1 MKKLFSILFIG
12 CICAFTACNNG
23 NKSNSVDSAQNINDS
38 TLPDSNSMNKNND
51 TTGKNTS
58 MSSAPV
64 SQEDADWAAKVANAN
79 MTEIELSKVAQ
90 DKATNDRLKNFAS
103 MMVTDHTK
111 AGDQLKQLAAT
122 KNITL
127 PANLDSKSQ
136 KELDNLNKK
145 KVGKDFDKAYQDDM
159 LDDHKGAVD
168 AFQKGSTDLKD
179 ADLKNFAGQTLATIR
194 MHQDS
199 IKAIAG
205 KKY

>member
-1 MKKLFSILFIG
+1 MKKLLSILFIG
-12 CICAFTACNNG
+12 CVCAFTACNSG

-38 TLPDSNSMNKNND
+38 TLPDSNSMNNNND

-90 DKATNDRLKNFAS
+90 DKATSDRLKTFAG

-111 AGDQLKQLAAT
+111 AGDQLKQLAAS

-136 KELDNLNKK
+136 KKLDDLNKK
-145 KVGKDFDKAYQDDM
+145 KTGKDFDKAYQDDM
-159 LDDHKGAVD
+159 VGDHKDAVN
-168 AFQKGSTDLKD
+168 AFQKGSKDLKD
-179 ADLKNFAGQTLATIR
+179 ADLKNFATQTLPTIQ
-194 MHQDS
+194 MHLDS

-205 KKY
+205 KK

>member
-1 MKKLFSILFIG
+1 MKKLLSVLFIG
-12 CICAFTACNNG
+12 CICAFAACNSG
-23 NKSNSVDSAQNINDS
+23 NNSNSVDSAQNINDS
-38 TLPDSNSMNKNND
+38 MLPDSNSMNND
-51 TTGKNTS
+51 TIS
-58 MSSAPV
+58 MSTAPV

-90 DKATNDRLKNFAS
+90 DKATSQRLKDFAG

-127 PANLDSKSQ
+127 PANLDGKSQ
-136 KELDNLNKK
+136 DMLDKLNKK
-145 KVGKDFDKAYQDDM
+145 SGKDFDKAYTDDM
-159 LDDHKGAVD
+159 LDGHKDAVD
-168 AFQKGSTDLKD
+168 AFQKGSNNLQD
-179 ADLKNFAGQTLATIR
+179 ADLKSFATQTLPTIQ

-205 KKY
+205 KK

>member
-1 MKKLFSILFIG
+1 MKKLLSILFIG
-12 CICAFTACNNG
+12 CICAFTACNSG

-38 TLPDSNSMNKNND
+38 TLPDSNSMNNND
-51 TTGKNTS
+51 TSAMNST

-90 DKATNDRLKNFAS
+90 DKATSDRLKNFAS

-136 KELDNLNKK
+136 KKLDDLNKEK
-145 KVGKDFDKAYQDDM
+145 TGKDFDKAYQNDM
-159 LDDHKGAVD
+159 LDDHKDAVD
-168 AFQKGSTDLKD
+168 VFQKGSTNLKD

-199 IKAIAG
+199 IRAIAG

>member
-1 MKKLFSILFIG
+1 MKKLLSVLFIG
-12 CICAFTACNNG
+12 CICAFTACNSG
-23 NKSNSVDSAQNINDS
+23 NNSNSVDSAQNINDS
-38 TLPDSNSMNKNND
+38 TLPDSNSMNN
-51 TTGKNTS
+51 GNT
-58 MSSAPV
+58 MSTAPV

-90 DKATNDRLKNFAS
+90 DKATSQRLKDFAS

-127 PANLDSKSQ
+127 PANLDDKSQ
-136 KELDNLNKK
+136 KKLDNLNKK
-145 KVGKDFDKAYQDDM
+145 SGKDFDKAYTDDM
-159 LDDHKGAVD
+159 LDDHKDAVD
-168 AFQKGSTDLKD
+168 AFQKGSNNIQD
-179 ADLKNFAGQTLATIR
+179 ADLKSCATPTLTTIQ

-205 KKY
+205 KK